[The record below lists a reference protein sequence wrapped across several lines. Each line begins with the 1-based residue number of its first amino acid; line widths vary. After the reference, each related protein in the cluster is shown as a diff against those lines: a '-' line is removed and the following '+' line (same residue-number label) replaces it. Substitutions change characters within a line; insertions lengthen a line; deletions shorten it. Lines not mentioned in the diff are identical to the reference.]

1 MAETHTPIY
10 SRFMAYRYLFP
21 VIVLLFLLLSAMAFY
36 ICYRHHTMIT
46 ELSLKEDSST
56 ANLLSLIID
65 ERLKKI
71 VSVMESYSNSPLLLQ
86 AVRNKNAE
94 KAKVHLI
101 SLTKSNR
108 DIDSVII
115 TDRQGILWATY
126 PKRPAVLGK
135 SFAYRDWYKDI
146 SKEWKPN
153 ISDII
158 LRVVAEKDLAVQIS
172 VPFINEK
179 GDVIGILVNTQRTV
193 ALGNLIKQVPL
204 DPDNFI
210 AVTDRKGQI
219 IYSSEHADNKEIK
232 LYPFNA
238 GMKKAMAEKNITFA
252 AFDPDR
258 GGGRRYI
265 SFAPVANI
273 GWTVFVERNKRS
285 IFMSETGYYF
295 RVTAITCLL
304 CLVIILLLVYSRS
317 QVKAQQIVAQLQ
329 AEKKIQAAEDKFRVL
344 TENIQVGI
352 VAHAPDTSILLSNP
366 MASEILGLTPDQMR
380 GKKAIDPAWCF
391 IHEDGSKVPLAEYP
405 INRALADEMPI
416 SGLVLGV
423 IRPDRQSPTW
433 VECNARKIWGT
444 VGKLE
449 QAIVVF
455 SDITDRMRSEI
466 VLRESRDLLSY
477 AFYKS
482 PLMGT
487 ISALS
492 TGKYLEVNESF
503 CRVSKF
509 SREEVIGKTAIELG
523 WISKVER
530 MRMIQEVQQ
539 AEWENSIEL
548 PLRSKNG
555 QNIIARYWGTV
566 IHTTQGDILFSTAED
581 ITERKRSEEAL
592 RLKNLVFDMS
602 IAANSIADVAGVITQ
617 ANNTFLQLWGYSNK
631 DEVVGRPLMDFVQ
644 NQGEAIAIITALN
657 ETGQWKGEYTAKK
670 KDGSTFIAYG
680 LATVIRDEKG
690 NLIGYQSAVL
700 DITERKKIEAALA
713 KNYQWLTFI
722 NEYATALP
730 LQPQERLRTYA
741 ADRLKELTNATAV
754 MISEYD
760 TKTSELVVVGST
772 LAPDPDSAIRRLLGR
787 NIVGLR
793 SPVSPEMYRE
803 IVKSPV
809 GAMQSMHEVTFSAV
823 PKLVGGAIEKFL
835 GITGFI
841 GLALTNDQQLMGT
854 LMIVA
859 NNATRQPNPDVLS
872 SFASIT
878 AITIERQRTEE
889 KLLQHRAHLEAMVA
903 ERTAELSA
911 KTTELER
918 INKIFVD
925 RELRM
930 RELKA
935 RIAELEGKT

>member
-1 MAETHTPIY
+1 MAETDTPIHPW
-10 SRFMAYRYLFP
+10 FMKRRYLFP
-21 VIVLLFLLLSAMAFY
+21 VIVLSFVILSATAFY
-36 ICYRHHTMIT
+36 ISYRHYTMNT
-46 ELSLKEDSST
+46 ELSLKEDRST
-56 ANLLSLIID
+56 ANLLSLIMD
-65 ERLKKI
+65 ERLKST
-71 VSVMESYSNSPLLLQ
+71 VSVMESYSNMPLLLQ
-86 AVRNKNAE
+86 AVKNKNVE
-94 KAKVHLI
+94 KAREHLI
-101 SLTKSNR
+101 NLVKNNP
-108 DIDSVII
+108 DIGFVVIS
-115 TDRQGILWATY
+115 DRWGTPWAASY
-126 PKRPAVLGK
+126 AHSPVLGK
-135 SFAYRDWYKDI
+135 NFAHRDWYKGV
-146 SKEWKPN
+146 SKEWKSYL
-153 ISDII
+153 SDVV
-158 LRVVAEKDLAVQIS
+158 LRVVEEKDLAFQIS
-172 VPFINEK
+172 VPCINEK
-179 GDVIGILVNTQRTV
+179 GEVIGILVNTQRAVT
-193 ALGNLIKQVPL
+193 LGNLIKRVPL
-204 DPDNFI
+204 DPGNFI
-210 AVTDRKGQI
+210 TLTDRKGQI
-219 IYSSEHADNKEIK
+219 IYSSEHDDKTEIK
-232 LYPFNA
+232 LYPFYA
-238 GMKKAMAEKNITFA
+238 GMKKAMAAKNITFA

-258 GGGRRYI
+258 GGGSRYI
-265 SFAPVANI
+265 SFAPVANF

-285 IFMSETGYYF
+285 IFLSETGYYI

-304 CLVIILLLVYSRS
+304 CLIIIQLLVYSRN
-317 QVKAQQIVAQLQ
+317 QVKAQQIMAQLQ
-329 AEKKIQAAEDKFRVL
+329 AEKKIEAGEVKFRTL

-352 VAHAPDTSILLSNP
+352 VAHAPDTSIILSNP

-380 GKKAIDPAWCF
+380 GMKAIDPAWCF
-391 IHEDGSKVPLAEYP
+391 IQEDGTKVPLAEYP
-405 INRALADEMPI
+405 INRALAEEMPI

-433 VECNARKIWGT
+433 VECNARKIWGPA
-444 VGKLE
+444 GELE

-455 SDITDRMRSEI
+455 SDIT
-466 VLRESRDLLSY
+466 
-477 AFYKS
+477 
-482 PLMGT
+482 
-487 ISALS
+487 
-492 TGKYLEVNESF
+492 
-503 CRVSKF
+503 
-509 SREEVIGKTAIELG
+509 
-523 WISKVER
+523 
-530 MRMIQEVQQ
+530 
-539 AEWENSIEL
+539 
-548 PLRSKNG
+548 
-555 QNIIARYWGTV
+555 
-566 IHTTQGDILFSTAED
+566 
-581 ITERKRSEEAL
+581 
-592 RLKNLVFDMS
+592 
-602 IAANSIADVAGVITQ
+602 
-617 ANNTFLQLWGYSNK
+617 
-631 DEVVGRPLMDFVQ
+631 
-644 NQGEAIAIITALN
+644 
-657 ETGQWKGEYTAKK
+657 
-670 KDGSTFIAYG
+670 
-680 LATVIRDEKG
+680 
-690 NLIGYQSAVL
+690 
-700 DITERKKIEAALA
+700 ERKKLEAALA

-722 NEYATALP
+722 NEYASALP
-730 LQPQERLRTYA
+730 LQPPERLRTYA

-754 MISEYD
+754 MITEYD